1 MKADEQKVAK
11 SGTPNKESGDK
22 VRKKKVREW
31 KATMIQ
37 PMILR
42 PGAKRALALSLH
54 SLSLS

>member
-11 SGTPNKESGDK
+11 SGTPNGDK